1 MTWKPGIECSVYALP
16 QSTQPKEKT
25 MKGLVIKNTGSWVT
39 VRLEDS
45 STVNCKM
52 RGVLR
57 LKGLRCTNPVAV
69 GDIVQVE
76 DKGGDAP
83 VVGAIEPRKNYI
95 IRRASNL
102 STECQI
108 IAANLDQ
115 AVLVATLTNPETSTT
130 FIDRFLAT
138 AEAYQVP
145 AVLAFNKIDLLTTD
159 ALRLQQQ
166 ELKAL
171 YESIGYPVI
180 TMSAATGEGA
190 DEMRNLL
197 ADKISLLSGNSGV
210 GKSSIINLLVPD
222 AQVRVGDVSH
232 THHKGMHTTTFSE
245 LLDLPSGGAIIDTPG
260 VKAFGTIDFERA
272 EVAHYFPEIFKISA
286 DCRFNNCTHTHEPG
300 CAVLQA
306 VENGD
311 IAHSR
316 FMSYLSILD
325 EDPNNKYRK
334 PF

>member
-1 MTWKPGIECSVYALP
+1 
-16 QSTQPKEKT
+16 

-39 VRLEDS
+39 VRLEDGS
-45 STVNCKM
+45 AVNCKM

-57 LKGLRCTNPVAV
+57 LKGMRCTNPVAV
-69 GDIVQVE
+69 GDLVQVE
-76 DKGGDAP
+76 DKGGESP

-95 IRRASNL
+95 IRRSSNL
-102 STECQI
+102 SKEFQI

-115 AVLVATLTNPETSTT
+115 AVLVATILHPETSTT

-145 AVLAFNKIDLLTTD
+145 AVLAFNKIDLLITEESREYL
-159 ALRLQQQ
+159 A
-166 ELKAL
+166 EMKAM
-171 YESIGYPVI
+171 YERIGYPVV
-180 TMSAATGEGA
+180 TMSATTGEGTDSLRA
-190 DEMRNLL
+190 LL
-197 ADKISLLSGNSGV
+197 AGKMSLLSGNSGV
-210 GKSSIINLLVPD
+210 GKSSIINLMVPD
-222 AQVRVGDVSH
+222 AHVRVGDVSQ

-245 LLDLPSGGAIIDTPG
+245 LLDLPGGGAIIDTPG

-272 EVAHYFPEIFKISA
+272 EVAHYFPEIFKISS

-300 CAVLQA
+300 CAVLAA
-306 VENGD
+306 VEAGE
-311 IAHSR
+311 ISPTR
-316 FMSYLSILD
+316 FTSYLSILD

>member
-1 MTWKPGIECSVYALP
+1 
-16 QSTQPKEKT
+16 

-39 VRLEDS
+39 VRLDDGN
-45 STVNCKM
+45 TVNCKM

-69 GDIVQVE
+69 GDRVQVE

-83 VVGAIEPRKNYI
+83 VVGDIEPRRNYI
-95 IRRASNL
+95 IRRSSNL
-102 STECQI
+102 SKEFQI

-145 AVLAFNKIDLLTTD
+145 AVLAFNKIDLLDTD
-159 ALRLQQQ
+159 EWRSRLD
-166 ELKAL
+166 ELKTL
-171 YESIGYPVI
+171 YENIGYPVI

-190 DEMRNLL
+190 DALRAQL
-197 ADKISLLSGNSGV
+197 AGKMSLLSGNSGV

-222 AQVRVGDVSH
+222 AHVRVGDVSH

-245 LLDLPSGGAIIDTPG
+245 LLDLPGGGAIIDTPG
-260 VKAFGTIDFERA
+260 VKAFGTIDFTTAISTTARIPTSLVVPYWKPSSRA
-272 EVAHYFPEIFKISA
+272 
-286 DCRFNNCTHTHEPG
+286 R
-300 CAVLQA
+300 
-306 VENGD
+306 
-311 IAHSR
+311 
-316 FMSYLSILD
+316 
-325 EDPNNKYRK
+325 
-334 PF
+334 

>member
-1 MTWKPGIECSVYALP
+1 M
-16 QSTQPKEKT
+16 
-25 MKGLVIKNTGSWVT
+25 
-39 VRLEDS
+39 
-45 STVNCKM
+45 
-52 RGVLR
+52 
-57 LKGLRCTNPVAV
+57 
-69 GDIVQVE
+69 GD
-76 DKGGDAP
+76 
-83 VVGAIEPRKNYI
+83 IEPRRNYI
-95 IRRASNL
+95 IRRSSNL
-102 STECQI
+102 SKEFQI

-145 AVLAFNKIDLLTTD
+145 AVLAFNKIDLLDTD
-159 ALRLQQQ
+159 EWRSRLDELRTM
-166 ELKAL
+166 
-171 YESIGYPVI
+171 YENIGYPVI

-190 DEMRNLL
+190 DALRAQL
-197 ADKISLLSGNSGV
+197 AGKMSLLSGNSGV

-222 AQVRVGDVSH
+222 AHVRVGNVSH

-245 LLDLPSGGAIIDTPG
+245 LLDLPGGGAIIDTPG

-272 EVAHYFPEIFKISA
+272 EVAHYFPEIFRISD

-300 CAVLQA
+300 CAVLEA
-306 VENGD
+306 VEQGK
-311 IAHSR
+311 IAPSR
-316 FMSYLSILD
+316 FTSYLSILE

>member
-1 MTWKPGIECSVYALP
+1 M
-16 QSTQPKEKT
+16 
-25 MKGLVIKNTGSWVT
+25 T
-39 VRLEDS
+39 VRLDDGN
-45 STVNCKM
+45 TVNCKM

-69 GDIVQVE
+69 GDRVQVE

-83 VVGAIEPRKNYI
+83 VVGDIEPRRNYI
-95 IRRASNL
+95 IRRSSNL
-102 STECQI
+102 SKEFQI

-145 AVLAFNKIDLLTTD
+145 AVLVFNKIDLLNTEEWRNK
-159 ALRLQQQ
+159 LN

-171 YESIGYPVI
+171 YESIGYPVV

-190 DEMRNLL
+190 DALRAQL
-197 ADKISLLSGNSGV
+197 AGKMSLLSGNSGV

-222 AQVRVGDVSH
+222 AHVRVGDVSH

-245 LLDLPSGGAIIDTPG
+245 LLDLPDDGAIIDTPG

-272 EVAHYFPEIFKISA
+272 EVAHYFPEIFKISD

-300 CAVLQA
+300 CAVLEA
-306 VENGD
+306 VEQGK
-311 IAHSR
+311 IAPSR
-316 FMSYLSILD
+316 FTSYLSILD

>member
-1 MTWKPGIECSVYALP
+1 
-16 QSTQPKEKT
+16 

-39 VRLEDS
+39 VRLDDGN
-45 STVNCKM
+45 TVNCKM

-69 GDIVQVE
+69 GDRVQVE

-83 VVGAIEPRKNYI
+83 VVGEIEPRRNYI

-102 STECQI
+102 SKEFQI

-145 AVLAFNKIDLLTTD
+145 AVLVFNKIDLLDTD
-159 ALRLQQQ
+159 EWHKRLD

-171 YESIGYPVI
+171 YESIGYPVV
-180 TMSAATGEGA
+180 TMSAATGKGA
-190 DEMRNLL
+190 DALRAQL
-197 ADKISLLSGNSGV
+197 AGKMSLLSGNSGV

-222 AQVRVGDVSH
+222 AHVRVGDVSH

-245 LLDLPSGGAIIDTPG
+245 LLDLPDGGAIIDTPG

-272 EVAHYFPEIFKISA
+272 EVAHYFPEIFKISD

-300 CAVLQA
+300 CAVLAA
-306 VENGD
+306 VEQGL
-311 IAHSR
+311 IAPSR
-316 FMSYLSILD
+316 FTSYLSILD

>member
-1 MTWKPGIECSVYALP
+1 
-16 QSTQPKEKT
+16 

-39 VRLEDS
+39 VRVDEGK
-45 STVNCKM
+45 TVNCKM

-57 LKGLRCTNPVAV
+57 LKGMRCTNPVAV
-69 GDIVQVE
+69 GDIVTVQ

-83 VVGAIEPRKNYI
+83 VVAAIEPRKNYI

-102 STECQI
+102 SKEFQI

-115 AVLVATLTNPETSTT
+115 AVLVVTLVHPETSTT

-145 AVLAFNKIDLLTTD
+145 AVLAFNKIDLLVTEESRQYLD
-159 ALRLQQQ
+159 VMRQM
-166 ELKAL
+166 

-190 DEMRNLL
+190 DALREILTRKM
-197 ADKISLLSGNSGV
+197 SLLSGNSGV
-210 GKSSIINLLVPD
+210 GKSSIINLLVPE
-222 AQVRVGDVSH
+222 AHVRVGDVSH

-245 LLDLPSGGAIIDTPG
+245 LLDLPGGGSIIDTPG
-260 VKAFGTIDFERA
+260 VKAFGTIDFEKA
-272 EVAHYFPEIFKISA
+272 QVAHYFPEIFKIST

-300 CAVLQA
+300 CAVLDA
-306 VENGD
+306 VERGD
-311 IAHSR
+311 IASSR
-316 FMSYLSILD
+316 FASYLSILD

>member
-1 MTWKPGIECSVYALP
+1 
-16 QSTQPKEKT
+16 
-25 MKGLVIKNTGSWVT
+25 
-39 VRLEDS
+39 
-45 STVNCKM
+45 M

-69 GDIVQVE
+69 GDRVQVE

-83 VVGAIEPRKNYI
+83 VVGDIEPRRNYI

-102 STECQI
+102 SKEFQI

-145 AVLAFNKIDLLTTD
+145 AVLAFNKIDLLETEEWRN
-159 ALRLQQQ
+159 RLD
-166 ELKAL
+166 ELKSL

-190 DEMRNLL
+190 DALRAQL
-197 ADKISLLSGNSGV
+197 AGKMSLLSGNSGV

-222 AQVRVGDVSH
+222 AHVKVGDVSH

-245 LLDLPSGGAIIDTPG
+245 LLDLPGSGAIIDTPG

-272 EVAHYFPEIFKISA
+272 EVAHYFPEIFRIS
-286 DCRFNNCTHTHEPG
+286 DECRFNNCTHTHEPG
-300 CAVLQA
+300 CAVLAA
-306 VENGD
+306 VEQGT
-311 IAHSR
+311 IAASR
-316 FMSYLSILD
+316 FTSYLSILD

>member
-1 MTWKPGIECSVYALP
+1 
-16 QSTQPKEKT
+16 

-39 VRLEDS
+39 VRLDDGN
-45 STVNCKM
+45 TVNCKL

-57 LKGLRCTNPVAV
+57 LKGLRCTTPVAV

-83 VVGAIEPRKNYI
+83 VVGVIEPRKNYI

-102 STECQI
+102 SKEFQI

-115 AVLVATLTNPETSTT
+115 AVLVATLINPETSTT

-145 AVLAFNKIDLLTTD
+145 AVLAFNKVDLLITEESREYLNEMKTM
-159 ALRLQQQ
+159 
-166 ELKAL
+166 
-171 YESIGYPVI
+171 YERIGYPVVI
-180 TMSAATGEGA
+180 MSAATGEGT
-190 DEMRNLL
+190 DQLRELL
-197 ADKISLLSGNSGV
+197 KGKMSLLSGNSGV

-222 AQVRVGDVSH
+222 AHVKVGDVSR

-245 LLDLPSGGAIIDTPG
+245 LLDLPDGGAIIDTPG

-272 EVAHYFPEIFKISA
+272 EVAHYFPEIFKISD
-286 DCRFNNCTHTHEPG
+286 DCRFNNCIHTHEPG
-300 CAVLQA
+300 CAVLAA
-306 VENGD
+306 VERGD
-311 IAHSR
+311 IAYSR
-316 FMSYLSILD
+316 FVSYLSILD

>member
-1 MTWKPGIECSVYALP
+1 
-16 QSTQPKEKT
+16 

-39 VRLEDS
+39 VRLDDG

-57 LKGLRCTNPVAV
+57 LKGMRCTNPVAV
-69 GDIVQVE
+69 GDLVQVE
-76 DKGGDAP
+76 DKAGDAP

-102 STECQI
+102 SKEFQI

-115 AVLVATLTNPETSTT
+115 AVLVVTLTNPVTSTT

-145 AVLAFNKIDLLTTD
+145 AVIAFNKTDLLVTD
-159 ALRLQQQ
+159 ELMQQLD
-166 ELKAL
+166 ELVAI
-171 YESIGYPVI
+171 YEAIGYRVV
-180 TMSAATGEGA
+180 TMSATTGDGA
-190 DEMRNLL
+190 EKLREVLSGKL
-197 ADKISLLSGNSGV
+197 SLLSGNSGV
-210 GKSSIINLLVPD
+210 GKSSIINLLIPE
-222 AQVRVGDVSH
+222 ANVRVGDVSH

-245 LLDLPSGGAIIDTPG
+245 LLDLPGGGAIIDTPG

-272 EVAHYFPEIFKISA
+272 EVAHYFPEIFRISS

-300 CAVLQA
+300 CAVLAA
-306 VENGD
+306 VENGEV
-311 IAHSR
+311 ARSR
-316 FMSYLSILD
+316 FVSYLSILD
-325 EDPNNKYRK
+325 EDPDNKYRK

>member
-1 MTWKPGIECSVYALP
+1 
-16 QSTQPKEKT
+16 
-25 MKGLVIKNTGSWVT
+25 VT
-39 VRLEDS
+39 VRLDDGN
-45 STVNCKM
+45 TVNCKM

-83 VVGAIEPRKNYI
+83 VVGAIEPRRNYI

-102 STECQI
+102 SKEFQI

-115 AVLVATLTNPETSTT
+115 AVLVVTLFNPETSTT

-145 AVLAFNKIDLLTTD
+145 AVLAFNKVDLLTTD
-159 ALRLQQQ
+159 ELRQQLTD
-166 ELKAL
+166 LKAL
-171 YESIGYPVI
+171 YERIGYPVVA
-180 TMSAATGEGA
+180 MSASSGEGT
-190 DEMRNLL
+190 EQLREILSGKM
-197 ADKISLLSGNSGV
+197 SLLSGNSGV
-210 GKSSIINLLVPD
+210 GKSSIINLLIPD
-222 AQVRVGDVSH
+222 AHVRVGDVSH

-245 LLDLPSGGAIIDTPG
+245 LLDLPGGGALIDTPG

-272 EVAHYFPEIFKISA
+272 EVAHYFPEIFRISHN
-286 DCRFNNCTHTHEPG
+286 CRFNNCTHTHEPG
-300 CAVLQA
+300 CAVLDA
-306 VENGD
+306 VEQGD
-311 IAHSR
+311 ISRSR
-316 FMSYLSILD
+316 FISYMSILD
-325 EDPNNKYRK
+325 EDPDNKYRK

>member
-1 MTWKPGIECSVYALP
+1 
-16 QSTQPKEKT
+16 

-39 VRLEDS
+39 VRLEGGS
-45 STVNCKM
+45 GIVNCKM

-57 LKGLRCTNPVAV
+57 LKGMRCTNPVAV

-102 STECQI
+102 SKEFQI

-145 AVLAFNKIDLLTTD
+145 AVLCFNKVDLLDNEGMRHQLTELQTLYRNIGYTVILMSARTGD
-159 ALRLQQQ
+159 GAEALREQLSG
-166 ELKAL
+166 K
-171 YESIGYPVI
+171 
-180 TMSAATGEGA
+180 M
-190 DEMRNLL
+190 
-197 ADKISLLSGNSGV
+197 SLLSGNSGV
-210 GKSSIINLLVPD
+210 GKSSIINLMVPD
-222 AQVRVGDVSH
+222 AHVRVGDVSN

-245 LLDLPSGGAIIDTPG
+245 MLDLPGGGSIIDTPG

-272 EVAHYFPEIFKISA
+272 EVAHYFPEIFRIS
-286 DCRFNNCTHTHEPG
+286 DNCRFNNCTHTHEPG
-300 CAVLQA
+300 CAVRDA
-306 VENGD
+306 VESSE
-311 IAHSR
+311 IALSR
-316 FMSYLSILD
+316 YTSYLSILD

>member
-1 MTWKPGIECSVYALP
+1 
-16 QSTQPKEKT
+16 

-39 VRLEDS
+39 VRLDDGT
-45 STVNCKM
+45 TVNCRM

-69 GDIVQVE
+69 GDIVQVQ
-76 DKGGDAP
+76 DKDGDAP
-83 VVGAIEPRKNYI
+83 VVGAIEPRRNYI
-95 IRRASNL
+95 IRRSSNL
-102 STECQI
+102 SKEFQI

-115 AVLVATLTNPETSTT
+115 AVLVATLINPETSTT

-145 AVLAFNKIDLLTTD
+145 AMLAFNKVDLLITD
-159 ALRLQQQ
+159 ELRGLQE

-171 YESIGYPVI
+171 YESIGYPVV
-180 TMSAATGEGA
+180 TMSATTGEGA
-190 DEMRNLL
+190 DELRERLSGKL
-197 ADKISLLSGNSGV
+197 SLLSGNSGV

-222 AQVRVGDVSH
+222 AHVRVGDVSH

-245 LLDLPSGGAIIDTPG
+245 LLDLPGGGAIIDTPG

-272 EVAHYFPEIFKISA
+272 QVAHYFPEIFKTSS

-300 CAVLQA
+300 CAVLAA
-306 VENGD
+306 VEQGD
-311 IAHSR
+311 IAYTR

>member
-1 MTWKPGIECSVYALP
+1 M
-16 QSTQPKEKT
+16 
-25 MKGLVIKNTGSWVT
+25 
-39 VRLEDS
+39 RLDDGN
-45 STVNCKM
+45 TVNCKM

-69 GDIVQVE
+69 GDRVQVE

-83 VVGAIEPRKNYI
+83 VVGDIEPRRNYI
-95 IRRASNL
+95 IRRSSNL
-102 STECQI
+102 SKEFQI

-145 AVLAFNKIDLLTTD
+145 AVLAFNKIDLLDTD
-159 ALRLQQQ
+159 EWRSRLDELRTM
-166 ELKAL
+166 
-171 YESIGYPVI
+171 YVNIGYPVI

-190 DEMRNLL
+190 DALRVQL
-197 ADKISLLSGNSGV
+197 AGKMSLLSGNSGV

-222 AQVRVGDVSH
+222 AHVRVGDVSH

-245 LLDLPSGGAIIDTPG
+245 LLDLPGGGAIIDTPG

-272 EVAHYFPEIFKISA
+272 EVAHYFPEIFRIS
-286 DCRFNNCTHTHEPG
+286 DNCRFNNCTHTHEPG
-300 CAVLQA
+300 CAVLEA
-306 VENGD
+306 VEQGK
-311 IAHSR
+311 IAPSR
-316 FMSYLSILD
+316 FTSYLSILE

>member
-1 MTWKPGIECSVYALP
+1 
-16 QSTQPKEKT
+16 

-39 VRLEDS
+39 VRLEDGS
-45 STVNCKM
+45 GTVNCKM

-57 LKGLRCTNPVAV
+57 LKGMRCTNPVAV

-76 DKGGDAP
+76 EKGGDSP
-83 VVGAIEPRKNYI
+83 VVGAIEPRRNYI

-102 STECQI
+102 SKEFQI

-115 AVLVATLTNPETSTT
+115 AVLVITLTNPVTSTT

-145 AVLAFNKIDLLTTD
+145 AVLAFNKVDLLTTED
-159 ALRLQQQ
+159 LQYQLN
-166 ELKAL
+166 ELTSL
-171 YESIGYPVI
+171 YLSIGYPVVN
-180 TMSAATGEGA
+180 MSAATGAGA
-190 DEMRNLL
+190 DDLRDLL
-197 ADKISLLSGNSGV
+197 AGKMSLLSGNSGV
-210 GKSSIINLLVPD
+210 GKSSIINLLIPD
-222 AQVRVGDVSH
+222 AHVRVGDVSH
-232 THHKGMHTTTFSE
+232 SHHKGMHTTTFSE
-245 LLDLPSGGAIIDTPG
+245 LLDLPGGGAIIDTPG

-272 EVAHYFPEIFKISA
+272 QVAHYFPEIFKISA

-300 CAVLQA
+300 CAVLAA
-306 VENGD
+306 VEHGE
-311 IAHSR
+311 ISMSR
-316 FMSYLSILD
+316 YTSYLSILE

>member
-1 MTWKPGIECSVYALP
+1 
-16 QSTQPKEKT
+16 

-39 VRLEDS
+39 VRLDDDN
-45 STVNCKM
+45 TVNCKM

-69 GDIVQVE
+69 GDRVQVE

-83 VVGAIEPRKNYI
+83 VVGDIEPRRNYI
-95 IRRASNL
+95 IRRSSNL
-102 STECQI
+102 SKEFQI

-145 AVLAFNKIDLLTTD
+145 AVLAFNKIDLLDTEEWRN
-159 ALRLQQQ
+159 RLD
-166 ELKAL
+166 ELKTL
-171 YESIGYPVI
+171 YESIGYTVVA
-180 TMSAATGEGA
+180 MSAATGEGA
-190 DEMRNLL
+190 DALRAQL
-197 ADKISLLSGNSGV
+197 AGKMSLLSGNSGV

-222 AQVRVGDVSH
+222 AHVKVGDVSH

-245 LLDLPSGGAIIDTPG
+245 LLDLPGGGAIIDTPG

-272 EVAHYFPEIFKISA
+272 EVAHYFPEIFRISD

-300 CAVLQA
+300 CAVLEA
-306 VENGD
+306 VEQGK
-311 IAHSR
+311 IAPSR
-316 FMSYLSILD
+316 FTSYLSILE

>member
-1 MTWKPGIECSVYALP
+1 
-16 QSTQPKEKT
+16 

-39 VRLEDS
+39 VRLEDG

-102 STECQI
+102 SKEFQI
-108 IAANLDQ
+108 IASNLDQ

-180 TMSAATGEGA
+180 TMSAATGDGA
-190 DEMRNLL
+190 DELRALL

-300 CAVLQA
+300 CAVLEA
-306 VENGD
+306 VENGV
-311 IAHSR
+311 IAPSR
-316 FMSYLSILD
+316 FSSYLSILD

>member
-1 MTWKPGIECSVYALP
+1 
-16 QSTQPKEKT
+16 

-39 VRLEDS
+39 VRLEDG

-102 STECQI
+102 SKEFQI
-108 IAANLDQ
+108 IASNLDQ

-145 AVLAFNKIDLLTTD
+145 AVLAFNKIDLLNTD

-171 YESIGYPVI
+171 YENIGYPVI

-190 DEMRNLL
+190 DELRSLL

-300 CAVLQA
+300 CAVLEA

>member
-1 MTWKPGIECSVYALP
+1 
-16 QSTQPKEKT
+16 

-39 VRLEDS
+39 VRLDDGN
-45 STVNCKM
+45 TVNCKM

-69 GDIVQVE
+69 GDRVQVE

-83 VVGAIEPRKNYI
+83 VVGDIEPRRNYI
-95 IRRASNL
+95 IRRSSNL
-102 STECQI
+102 SKEFQI

-145 AVLAFNKIDLLTTD
+145 AVLAFNKIDLLDTD
-159 ALRLQQQ
+159 EWRSRLD
-166 ELKAL
+166 ELKTR

-180 TMSAATGEGA
+180 AMSAATGEGA
-190 DEMRNLL
+190 DALRAQL
-197 ADKISLLSGNSGV
+197 AGKMSLLSGNSGV

-222 AQVRVGDVSH
+222 AHVRVGDVSH

-245 LLDLPSGGAIIDTPG
+245 LLDLPGGGAIIDTPG

-272 EVAHYFPEIFKISA
+272 EVAHYFPEIFRISD

-300 CAVLQA
+300 CAVLEA
-306 VENGD
+306 VEQGN
-311 IAHSR
+311 IAPSR
-316 FMSYLSILD
+316 FTSYLSILE

>member
-1 MTWKPGIECSVYALP
+1 M
-16 QSTQPKEKT
+16 
-25 MKGLVIKNTGSWVT
+25 
-39 VRLEDS
+39 RLEDGQ
-45 STVNCKM
+45 TVNCKM

-57 LKGLRCTNPVAV
+57 LKGMRCTNPVAV
-69 GDIVQVE
+69 GDLVQVE

-83 VVGAIEPRKNYI
+83 VVSAIEPRRNYI

-102 STECQI
+102 SKEFQI

-115 AVLVATLTNPETSTT
+115 AVLVVTLTNPETSTT

-159 ALRLQQQ
+159 ELRGQLEALR
-166 ELKAL
+166 AL

-180 TMSAATGEGA
+180 AMSAQTGEGA
-190 DEMRNLL
+190 DALREQLSGKM
-197 ADKISLLSGNSGV
+197 SLLSGNSGV
-210 GKSSIINLLVPD
+210 GKSSIINLLIPE
-222 AQVRVGDVSH
+222 AHVRVGDVSH

-245 LLDLPSGGAIIDTPG
+245 LLDLPDGGAIIDTPG

-272 EVAHYFPEIFKISA
+272 QVAHYFPEIFGISR

-300 CAVLQA
+300 CAV
-306 VENGD
+306 VEAIEQGR
-311 IAHSR
+311 ISMSR
-316 FMSYLSILD
+316 YTSYLSILD

>member
-1 MTWKPGIECSVYALP
+1 
-16 QSTQPKEKT
+16 

-39 VRLEDS
+39 VRLDDGN
-45 STVNCKM
+45 TVNCKM
-52 RGVLR
+52 RGVFR

-83 VVGAIEPRKNYI
+83 VVGAVEPRKNYI

-102 STECQI
+102 SKEFQI

-115 AVLVATLTNPETSTT
+115 AVLVVTLTNPVTSTI

-145 AVLAFNKIDLLTTD
+145 AVLAFNKVDLLTTD
-159 ALRLQQQ
+159 ELRQQLE

-171 YESIGYPVI
+171 YEGIGYPVI
-180 TMSAATGEGA
+180 TMSAATGDGA
-190 DEMRNLL
+190 DSLRELL
-197 ADKISLLSGNSGV
+197 AGKMSLLSGNSGV
-210 GKSSIINLLVPD
+210 GKSSIINLMVPD
-222 AQVRVGDVSH
+222 AHVRVGDVSQA
-232 THHKGMHTTTFSE
+232 HHKGMHTTTFSE
-245 LLDLPSGGAIIDTPG
+245 LLDLPGGGAIIDTPG

-272 EVAHYFPEIFKISA
+272 QVAHYFPEIFNASSE
-286 DCRFNNCTHTHEPG
+286 CRFNNCTHTHEPG
-300 CAVLQA
+300 CAVLDA
-306 VENGD
+306 VERGN
-311 IAHSR
+311 ISSSR
-316 FMSYLSILD
+316 YASYMSILE

>member
-1 MTWKPGIECSVYALP
+1 
-16 QSTQPKEKT
+16 

-39 VRLEDS
+39 VRLEDG

-102 STECQI
+102 SKEFQI
-108 IAANLDQ
+108 IASNLDQ

-190 DEMRNLL
+190 DELRALL

-300 CAVLQA
+300 CAVLEA
-306 VENGD
+306 VENGV
-311 IAHSR
+311 IAPSR
-316 FMSYLSILD
+316 FSSYLSILD

>member
-1 MTWKPGIECSVYALP
+1 
-16 QSTQPKEKT
+16 

-39 VRLEDS
+39 VRLDDGN
-45 STVNCKM
+45 TVNCKM

-69 GDIVQVE
+69 GDRVQVE

-83 VVGAIEPRKNYI
+83 VVGDIEPRRNYI
-95 IRRASNL
+95 IRRSSNL
-102 STECQI
+102 SKEFQI

-145 AVLAFNKIDLLTTD
+145 AVLAFNKIDLLDTD
-159 ALRLQQQ
+159 EWRSRLD
-166 ELKAL
+166 ELKTL

-190 DEMRNLL
+190 DALRAQL
-197 ADKISLLSGNSGV
+197 AGKMSLLSGNSGV

-222 AQVRVGDVSH
+222 AHVRVGDVSH

-245 LLDLPSGGAIIDTPG
+245 LLDLPGGGAIIDTPG

-272 EVAHYFPEIFKISA
+272 EVAHYFPEIFRIS
-286 DCRFNNCTHTHEPG
+286 DNCHFNNCTHTHEPG
-300 CAVLQA
+300 CAVLEA
-306 VENGD
+306 VEQGK
-311 IAHSR
+311 IAPSR
-316 FMSYLSILD
+316 FTSYLSILE

>member
-1 MTWKPGIECSVYALP
+1 
-16 QSTQPKEKT
+16 

-39 VRLEDS
+39 VRLDDGN
-45 STVNCKM
+45 TVNCKM

-69 GDIVQVE
+69 GDRVQVE

-83 VVGAIEPRKNYI
+83 VVGDIEPRRNYI
-95 IRRASNL
+95 IRRSSNL
-102 STECQI
+102 SKEFQI

-145 AVLAFNKIDLLTTD
+145 AVLAFNKIDLLDTD
-159 ALRLQQQ
+159 EWRSRLDELRTM
-166 ELKAL
+166 
-171 YESIGYPVI
+171 YENIGYPVI
-180 TMSAATGEGA
+180 AMSAATGEGA
-190 DEMRNLL
+190 DALRAQL
-197 ADKISLLSGNSGV
+197 AGKMSLLSGNSGV

-222 AQVRVGDVSH
+222 AHVRVGDVSH

-245 LLDLPSGGAIIDTPG
+245 LLDLPGGGAIIDTPG

-272 EVAHYFPEIFKISA
+272 EVAHYFPEIFRISD

-300 CAVLQA
+300 CAVLDA
-306 VENGD
+306 VEQGK
-311 IAHSR
+311 IAPSR
-316 FMSYLSILD
+316 FTSYLSILE

>member
-1 MTWKPGIECSVYALP
+1 
-16 QSTQPKEKT
+16 

-39 VRLEDS
+39 VRLDDGGGI
-45 STVNCKM
+45 VNCKM

-57 LKGLRCTNPVAV
+57 LKGMRCTNPVAV
-69 GDIVQVE
+69 GDIVQVDE
-76 DKGGDAP
+76 KGCEAP
-83 VVGAIEPRKNYI
+83 VVAAIEPRKNYI

-102 STECQI
+102 SKEFQI

-115 AVLVATLTNPETSTT
+115 AVLVVTLTNPVTSTT

-145 AVLAFNKIDLLTTD
+145 AAIAFNKVDLLVTEE
-159 ALRLQQQ
+159 LRGQLE
-166 ELKAL
+166 ELKAI
-171 YESIGYPVI
+171 YESVGYPVI
-180 TMSAATGEGA
+180 AMSAATGEGA
-190 DEMRNLL
+190 DDLRALL
-197 ADKISLLSGNSGV
+197 NGKMSLLSGNSGV

-222 AQVRVGDVSH
+222 AHVKVGDVSH

-245 LLDLPSGGAIIDTPG
+245 LLDLPNGGAIIDTPG

-272 EVAHYFPEIFKISA
+272 EVAHYFPEIFKISS

-300 CAVLQA
+300 CAVLAA
-306 VENGD
+306 VEQGE
-311 IAHSR
+311 ISQSR
-316 FMSYLSILD
+316 YTSYLSILD

>member
-1 MTWKPGIECSVYALP
+1 
-16 QSTQPKEKT
+16 

-39 VRLEDS
+39 VRLDDGN
-45 STVNCKM
+45 TVNCKM

-69 GDIVQVE
+69 GDRVQVE

-83 VVGAIEPRKNYI
+83 VVGDIEPRRNYI
-95 IRRASNL
+95 IRRSSNL
-102 STECQI
+102 SKEFQI

-138 AEAYQVP
+138 ADAYQVP
-145 AVLAFNKIDLLTTD
+145 AVLAFNKIDLLDTD
-159 ALRLQQQ
+159 EWRSRLD
-166 ELKAL
+166 ELKTM
-171 YESIGYPVI
+171 YENIGYPVI

-190 DEMRNLL
+190 DALRAQL
-197 ADKISLLSGNSGV
+197 AGKMSLLSGNSGV

-222 AQVRVGDVSH
+222 AHVRVGDVSH

-245 LLDLPSGGAIIDTPG
+245 LLDLPGGGAIIDTPG

-272 EVAHYFPEIFKISA
+272 EVAHYFPEIFRIS
-286 DCRFNNCTHTHEPG
+286 DNCRFNNCTHTHEPG
-300 CAVLQA
+300 CAVLEA
-306 VENGD
+306 VEQGK
-311 IAHSR
+311 IAPSR
-316 FMSYLSILD
+316 FTSYLSILE

>member
-1 MTWKPGIECSVYALP
+1 
-16 QSTQPKEKT
+16 

-39 VRLEDS
+39 VRLDDGN
-45 STVNCKM
+45 TVNCKM

-69 GDIVQVE
+69 GDRVQVE

-83 VVGAIEPRKNYI
+83 VVGDIEPRRNYI
-95 IRRASNL
+95 IRRSSNL
-102 STECQI
+102 SKEFQI

-145 AVLAFNKIDLLTTD
+145 AVLAFNKIDLLDTD
-159 ALRLQQQ
+159 EWRSRLDELRTM
-166 ELKAL
+166 

-190 DEMRNLL
+190 DALRAQL
-197 ADKISLLSGNSGV
+197 AGKMSLLSGNSGV

-222 AQVRVGDVSH
+222 AHVRVGDVSH

-245 LLDLPSGGAIIDTPG
+245 LLDLPGGGAIIDTPG

-272 EVAHYFPEIFKISA
+272 EVAHYFPEIFRISNN
-286 DCRFNNCTHTHEPG
+286 CRFNNCTHTHEPG
-300 CAVLQA
+300 CAVLEA
-306 VENGD
+306 VEQGK
-311 IAHSR
+311 IAPSR
-316 FMSYLSILD
+316 FTSYLSILE

>member
-1 MTWKPGIECSVYALP
+1 
-16 QSTQPKEKT
+16 

-39 VRLEDS
+39 VRLDDGS
-45 STVNCKM
+45 AVVNCKM

-83 VVGAIEPRKNYI
+83 VVGAIEPRRNYI

-102 STECQI
+102 SKEFQI

-115 AVLVATLTNPETSTT
+115 AVLVVTLTNPVTSTT

-145 AVLAFNKIDLLTTD
+145 AALAFNKVDLLTTD
-159 ALRLQQQ
+159 KLCQ
-166 ELKAL
+166 ELEELMAL

-180 TMSAATGEGA
+180 AMSAATGEGSEELKA
-190 DEMRNLL
+190 LL
-197 ADKISLLSGNSGV
+197 GGKMSLLSGNSGV
-210 GKSSIINLLVPD
+210 GKSSIINLLIPD
-222 AQVRVGDVSH
+222 AHVKVGDVSQ

-245 LLDLPSGGAIIDTPG
+245 LLDLPGGGAIIDTPG

-272 EVAHYFPEIFKISA
+272 EVAHYFPEVFKISS
-286 DCRFNNCTHTHEPG
+286 DCRFNDCTHTHEPG
-300 CAVLQA
+300 CAVREA
-306 VENGD
+306 VEQGD
-311 IAHSR
+311 ISISR
-316 FMSYLSILD
+316 YTSYLSILD

>member
-1 MTWKPGIECSVYALP
+1 
-16 QSTQPKEKT
+16 

-39 VRLEDS
+39 VRLEDGS
-45 STVNCKM
+45 GILNCKM

-76 DKGGDAP
+76 QRADDTP
-83 VVGAIEPRKNYI
+83 VVASVEPRRNYI
-95 IRRASNL
+95 IRRSSNL
-102 STECQI
+102 SKEFQI

-115 AVLVATLTNPETSTT
+115 AVLVATLINPVTSTT

-145 AVLAFNKIDLLTTD
+145 AMLAFNKVDLLTTGESRRQLD
-159 ALRLQQQ
+159 
-166 ELKAL
+166 EWKTM
-171 YESIGYPVI
+171 YEKIGYPVVV
-180 TMSAATGEGA
+180 MSAQTGEGT
-190 DEMRNLL
+190 DDLL
-197 ADKISLLSGNSGV
+197 RQLTGKMSLLSGNSGV

-222 AQVRVGDVSH
+222 AHVRVGDVSQ

-245 LLDLPSGGAIIDTPG
+245 LLDLPNGGAIIDTPG

-272 EVAHYFPEIFKISA
+272 QVAHYFPEIFRISD

-300 CAVLQA
+300 CAVLSA
-306 VENGD
+306 VERGE
-311 IAHSR
+311 IAPSR
-316 FMSYLSILD
+316 FSSYLSILD

>member
-1 MTWKPGIECSVYALP
+1 M
-16 QSTQPKEKT
+16 
-25 MKGLVIKNTGSWVT
+25 
-39 VRLEDS
+39 RLDDGN
-45 STVNCKM
+45 TVNCKM

-69 GDIVQVE
+69 GDRVQVE

-83 VVGAIEPRKNYI
+83 VVGDIEPRRNYI
-95 IRRASNL
+95 IRRSSNL
-102 STECQI
+102 SKEFQI

-145 AVLAFNKIDLLTTD
+145 AVLAFNKIDLLDTD
-159 ALRLQQQ
+159 EWRGRLD
-166 ELKAL
+166 ELKTL
-171 YESIGYPVI
+171 YESIGYPVV

-190 DEMRNLL
+190 DALRAQL
-197 ADKISLLSGNSGV
+197 AGKMSLLSGNSGV

-222 AQVRVGDVSH
+222 AHVRVGDVSH

-245 LLDLPSGGAIIDTPG
+245 LLDLPDGGAIIDTPG

-272 EVAHYFPEIFKISA
+272 EVAHYFPEIFRISD

-300 CAVLQA
+300 CAVLEA
-306 VENGD
+306 VGQGK
-311 IAHSR
+311 IAPSR
-316 FMSYLSILD
+316 FTSYLSILE

>member
-1 MTWKPGIECSVYALP
+1 
-16 QSTQPKEKT
+16 

-39 VRLEDS
+39 VRLEDG

-102 STECQI
+102 SKEFQI
-108 IAANLDQ
+108 IASNLDQ

-130 FIDRFLAT
+130 FIDRFIAT

-145 AVLAFNKIDLLTTD
+145 AVLAFNKIDLLNTD

-171 YESIGYPVI
+171 YENIGYPVI
-180 TMSAATGEGA
+180 TMSAATGDGA
-190 DEMRNLL
+190 DELRSLL

-272 EVAHYFPEIFKISA
+272 EVAHYFPEIFKISS

-300 CAVLQA
+300 CAVLEA

>member
-1 MTWKPGIECSVYALP
+1 
-16 QSTQPKEKT
+16 
-25 MKGLVIKNTGSWVT
+25 
-39 VRLEDS
+39 
-45 STVNCKM
+45 M

-69 GDIVQVE
+69 GDRVQVE

-83 VVGAIEPRKNYI
+83 VVGDIEPRRNYI

-102 STECQI
+102 SKEFQI

-145 AVLAFNKIDLLTTD
+145 AVLVFNKIDLLDTEEWRNK
-159 ALRLQQQ
+159 LE

-171 YESIGYPVI
+171 YESIGYPVVA
-180 TMSAATGEGA
+180 MSAATGEGA
-190 DEMRNLL
+190 DALRAQL
-197 ADKISLLSGNSGV
+197 AGKMSLLSGNSGV

-222 AQVRVGDVSH
+222 AHARVGDVSH

-245 LLDLPSGGAIIDTPG
+245 LLDLPDGGAIIDTPG

-272 EVAHYFPEIFKISA
+272 EVAHYFPEIFKISD

-300 CAVLQA
+300 CAVLEA
-306 VENGD
+306 VEQGK
-311 IAHSR
+311 IAPSR
-316 FMSYLSILD
+316 FTSYLSILD